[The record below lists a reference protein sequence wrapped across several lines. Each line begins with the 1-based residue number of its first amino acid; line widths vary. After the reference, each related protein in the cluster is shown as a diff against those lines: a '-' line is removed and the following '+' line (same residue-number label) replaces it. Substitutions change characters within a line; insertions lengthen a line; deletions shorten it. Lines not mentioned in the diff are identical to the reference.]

1 MGLSCAKL
9 REAAFS
15 NHRRRPAPAPQP
27 TLDPRTSQNSE
38 SRIEVL
44 RALSFEEGFALGI
57 KVRKLESL
65 LLKIDER
72 PPVAPE
78 SLDNLLKEEKWCRIS
93 KG

>member
-57 KVRKLESL
+57 KVRKLSQLDTDESP
-65 LLKIDER
+65 KVD
-72 PPVAPE
+72 PTPDPQ
-78 SLDNLLKEEKWCRIS
+78 WCRIS
-93 KG
+93 QG